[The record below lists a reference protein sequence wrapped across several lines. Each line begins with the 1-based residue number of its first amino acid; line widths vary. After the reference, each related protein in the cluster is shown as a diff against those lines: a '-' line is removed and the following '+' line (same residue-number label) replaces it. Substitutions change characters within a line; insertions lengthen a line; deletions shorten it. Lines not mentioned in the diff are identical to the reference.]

1 MISMDAIWNHMQL
14 ERPPNATCCI
24 QRAKF
29 DATGFLTVLEK
40 VLKDLHSQELLH
52 KDAAILSRLIYRMK
66 SKFRNDKGVKAMSK
80 VNRGLLNYLSLSLE
94 KEYENLRNYVE
105 IDNNYIKLPS
115 KQMVEYVL
123 VRTQGFAKLMLRIE
137 EVSKHAAHF
146 LRSRIALGHA
156 WSVATIAF
164 SVVSRIWILS
174 RHLIKRSCTW
184 YNDLYQYLKL
194 FKLSGLNWLPSG
206 FELPTDLRVWLAVP
220 WIDEPIPNVPSSH
233 GLKNTM
239 FKLIVP
245 RQYDLD
251 EELACDNSTEVKCE
265 TVSPYSQKKSIVHEK
280 IVKDEQNVGT
290 DNDIGEILDRHSFK
304 LKQYKQERNMPIEEK
319 HESIIEMEEI
329 NDRNA
334 EDHGMSIKRENY
346 GIKPNRL
353 YKKKDSQKVLTLDNV
368 KSKSDLINLLN
379 KESYP
384 GLEKLQWNIMRNK
397 GKKLLNKLDASN
409 ETNRS
414 NSYKKVIK
422 SMHRWMI

>member
-1 MISMDAIWNHMQL
+1 MDAIWNHMQL

-115 KQMVEYVL
+115 KQ
-123 VRTQGFAKLMLRIE
+123 
-137 EVSKHAAHF
+137 
-146 LRSRIALGHA
+146 
-156 WSVATIAF
+156 
-164 SVVSRIWILS
+164 
-174 RHLIKRSCTW
+174 SCTW